1 MRSPAV
7 RSVFVTAC
15 LALILAL
22 AACGGEEGSAP
33 RADAGGHGPTAQL
46 WVTHDR
52 GQKVVVDA
60 TVPAGLN
67 AIQALDQHAKIETR
81 YGGRFVQ
88 AIEGVE
94 GGVERGR
101 DWFYFLN
108 GIEADLGGA
117 EVTVRAGDIVWWDF
131 RSWRDEMRR
140 PVVVGAFPEPFLH
153 GWDGTRRP
161 AEVRGP
167 PELEAQARAL
177 LERLGGARGEGEPNV
192 FELRV
197 EPGAEG
203 ATLTAKRGERNDSPV
218 VFTLAGSPAAVEAV
232 AAALVASPELLRF
245 RYEAR
250 FDDEGRIVE

>member
-1 MRSPAV
+1 MRSA
-7 RSVFVTAC
+7 FVTLC
-15 LALILAL
+15 LALVLAS
-22 AACGGEEGSAP
+22 CGGGGEGNDGD

-46 WVTHDR
+46 WVSHDR
-52 GQKVVVDA
+52 GEKVIVDA

-67 AIQALDQHAKIETR
+67 AIQALEQHVDIETR

-88 AIEGVE
+88 AIEGVA
-94 GGVERGR
+94 GAFERRR

-131 RSWRDEMRR
+131 RSWSGEMRR

-153 GWDGTRRP
+153 GWDGKRRP
-161 AEVRGP
+161 AEVRAP
-167 PELEAQARAL
+167 PELEVEAAVL
-177 LERLGGARGEGEPNV
+177 LAALGGTRGEGEPNV

-203 ATLTAKRGERNDSPV
+203 ATLTARRGAQNDSPV
-218 VFTLAGSPAAVEAV
+218 VFTLAGSYPAAKAA
-232 AAALVASPELLRF
+232 AAALAGSPGLLRF

-250 FDDEGRIVE
+250 FDDEGNLLE

>member
-1 MRSPAV
+1 MRSGI
-7 RSVFVTAC
+7 VTVC
-15 LALILAL
+15 LALVL
-22 AACGGEEGSAP
+22 AACGGGGESGEAG

-52 GQKVVVDA
+52 GEKVVVDA

-67 AIQALDQHAKIETR
+67 AIQALEQHADVETR

-94 GGVERGR
+94 GGLERR
-101 DWFYFLN
+101 QDWFYFLN

-117 EVTVRAGDIVWWDF
+117 EVTVRAGDVVWWDF
-131 RSWRDEMRR
+131 RSWRDELRQ

-153 GWDGTRRP
+153 GWDGKRRP

-167 PELEAQARAL
+167 PELEEQAGAL
-177 LERLGGARGEGEPNV
+177 LEFLGGPRGQGEPNL
-192 FELRV
+192 FELRI

-203 ATLTAKRGERNDSPV
+203 ATLTARRGARNDSPV
-218 VFTLAGSPAAVEAV
+218 VFTLAGSMAALEATAEAV
-232 AAALVASPELLRF
+232 TTSPELLRF
-245 RYEAR
+245 HYEAS
-250 FDDEGRIVE
+250 FDDEGRIRE